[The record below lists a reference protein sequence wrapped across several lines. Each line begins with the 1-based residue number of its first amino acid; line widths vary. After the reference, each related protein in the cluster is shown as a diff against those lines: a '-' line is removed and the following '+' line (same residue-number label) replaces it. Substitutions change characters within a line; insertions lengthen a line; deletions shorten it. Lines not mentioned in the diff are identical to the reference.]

1 MQNNYL
7 QFFDN
12 APDTLLITENK
23 QIRNMNVSW
32 GNGKTKND
40 VPTDILSQERRNPLA
55 RGEKTLENIQP
66 GV

>member
-1 MQNNYL
+1 
-7 QFFDN
+7 
-12 APDTLLITENK
+12 
-23 QIRNMNVSW
+23 MNVSW